1 MKQSIRTRTYPD
13 VEALLPVVG
22 QGDLRVELDGDSLA
36 VVAAFVVVLVPGTAT
51 EAAVEGAAAERRGDH
66 LDVGSG
72 SHQGRAPAAPPDA
85 GREGGEEFLALLFAV
100 VVLCAPGGVRRARD
114 EGGGV
119 VWGKG
124 QGCLPWLV
132 RLAGATVNIVLLRG
146 GNGSDVDL
154 IVLFSYL
161 FLYFINKYRYE
172 YEY

>member
-1 MKQSIRTRTYPD
+1 
-13 VEALLPVVG
+13 
-22 QGDLRVELDGDSLA
+22 
-36 VVAAFVVVLVPGTAT
+36 
-51 EAAVEGAAAERRGDH
+51 
-66 LDVGSG
+66 
-72 SHQGRAPAAPPDA
+72 
-85 GREGGEEFLALLFAV
+85 
-100 VVLCAPGGVRRARD
+100 
-114 EGGGV
+114 V